1 MSLLNT
7 IFKNKLFITLLFLTI
22 ILIICQYF
30 QKDIYFNRNDINH
43 GQWWKLFSGHFT
55 HSNYPHLLLNLAG
68 LWILG
73 LLFIDTFTTKT
84 FILSNVFLTIMV
96 GYGLFYF
103 SPELSAYYGY
113 SGVLYGLY
121 LVGAVSAILKKDFFT
136 GYCVAIL
143 ICGKTLWDAIFGG
156 SQASADLIGVP
167 VANDAHLY
175 GVIGAIALSVFLYV
189 IWYLSLKKDTP
200 PLFKGF

>member
-1 MSLLNT
+1 
-7 IFKNKLFITLLFLTI
+7 
-22 ILIICQYF
+22 
-30 QKDIYFNRNDINH
+30 
-43 GQWWKLFSGHFT
+43 
-55 HSNYPHLLLNLAG
+55 
-68 LWILG
+68 
-73 LLFIDTFTTKT
+73 
-84 FILSNVFLTIMV
+84 
-96 GYGLFYF
+96 
-103 SPELSAYYGY
+103 
-113 SGVLYGLY
+113 VLYGLY